1 MITNKKAQIGKE
13 QKPIP
18 KLIEKLEEKKQ
29 KLKGVNDE
37 VRKEIMKEAQLNKR
51 SLDNKI
57 KTLNENI
64 KLLENNDTLL
74 NSKSLDNSSFGKEIV
89 DENVRKTRIKEVKQ
103 RKMLLEKKLNTV
115 EEQIQILINSEKE
128 PNRRSLILKKFQENF
143 ENVNK
148 KFLNEIKIY
157 EKSYKEKQ
165 ERLEEKV
172 LTKEEKRKEL
182 EDKFTKKK
190 AQAEADQQEYLEK
203 KKKLAKKQHD
213 KIKEE
218 LGNNKL
224 KVISNQ
230 MEKYYNDKPDKNDA
244 NYLYRIKEEKDKKDI
259 ENIEAEKELK
269 YKVGKIIVKSNYKPI
284 TREELDEFKQKYES
298 DRQEC
303 LLKASRKRATDLEA
317 LGELTKIENFPFPE
331 TEAKRK
337 VIDEEKENKNNLEKQ
352 KLDKIYQAMKIKN
365 FAKVVK
371 ENVKPVVDE
380 DKRYEVEL
388 RIDRLKNSKNY
399 VSHLHK
405 PKKQKNFVT

>member
-1 MITNKKAQIGKE
+1 
-13 QKPIP
+13 
-18 KLIEKLEEKKQ
+18 
-29 KLKGVNDE
+29 
-37 VRKEIMKEAQLNKR
+37 
-51 SLDNKI
+51 
-57 KTLNENI
+57 
-64 KLLENNDTLL
+64 
-74 NSKSLDNSSFGKEIV
+74 
-89 DENVRKTRIKEVKQ
+89 
-103 RKMLLEKKLNTV
+103 
-115 EEQIQILINSEKE
+115 
-128 PNRRSLILKKFQENF
+128 
-143 ENVNK
+143 
-148 KFLNEIKIY
+148 
-157 EKSYKEKQ
+157 
-165 ERLEEKV
+165 
-172 LTKEEKRKEL
+172 
-182 EDKFTKKK
+182 
-190 AQAEADQQEYLEK
+190 LEK

-337 VIDEEKENKNNLEKQ
+337 VIDEEKENKDNLEKQ

-405 PKKQKNFVT
+405 PKNKRILLHKSNPKHPHQYGIPGGKWKIDLDKSIKSVRASRTLSRNKSLRSQSAYSRQKDYEEKLEKLDKSMNKSSLSIKYARSRSVRKDKNKNKKKPIPKNPDYLTEMMIKKYELYKKVQRVK